1 MNRNYGGGSDGNRGV
16 KRTAAEAAAGAADL
30 GAAGAETGVAAG
42 AAVGA
47 VTGARG
53 LGGGR
58 GDSWGGPAALSPW
71 LTAPTVA
78 WDGIKLLALRG
89 LSAPGFGTDG

>member
-1 MNRNYGGGSDGNRGV
+1 M
-16 KRTAAEAAAGAADL
+16 EAALTATEVAKGPQLKRRL
-30 GAAGAETGVAAG
+30 GAAGTETGVAAG

-47 VTGARG
+47 ETGARG

-58 GDSWGGPAALSPW
+58 GDSWGGPAALSSW

-89 LSAPGFGTDG
+89 LSALGFGTDG